1 MLLGRRGRKGN
12 EDKCLFKIQWKVSE
26 HLTKNTLSMSLD
38 ARYHLFCIVFEIT
51 TRCLCLPGNITG
63 ANSSKLPISTRFLKA
78 YLHMCSKRAFEFSS
92 CGLWGVCL
100 KFWSMLW
107 AHLYV
112 FWSWPE
118 YKEQGFNRIKTA
130 LMLWSSSTLLGY
142 EESKERSSEMEVGF
156 DWAGKGSLR
165 LCRGKFGS
173 EGDCALH
180 IHDWNAVVLSNER
193 CFLAMCYLCYVIY
206 FFSSESFN
214 FWILCYE
221 GFSWNVYFSTVLLCI
236 RVVGLGGIDFL
247 FSGCLLCQ
255 KAYLFVI

>member
-26 HLTKNTLSMSLD
+26 HLTKNTLAMSLD

-118 YKEQGFNRIKTA
+118 YKEQGFNRIKTT

-165 LCRGKFGS
+165 LCRGKLGVK
-173 EGDCALH
+173 G
-180 IHDWNAVVLSNER
+180 IVL
-193 CFLAMCYLCYVIY
+193 YV
-206 FFSSESFN
+206 FMTEMLL
-214 FWILCYE
+214 FWVMK
-221 GFSWNVYFSTVLLCI
+221 GVSLLCVI
-236 RVVGLGGIDFL
+236 CAMWFIFFL
-247 FSGCLLCQ
+247 PKVLTSEFCAVRGFHETCIFPQSCF
-255 KAYLFVI
+255 AFV